1 MKPINDNLKQNELS
15 KLFMKIYESQIK
27 IGNELVVMSSIV
39 RDIVDKITEIDAWNT

>member
-39 RDIVDKITEIDAWNT
+39 RDIVDKMTEIDAWNT